1 MDRVPVAT
9 LVATGVVLSV
19 KLPKVPMP
27 ATAAAVPMIPSEP
40 TIFAARLRALALLFT
55 AVLLSASGRQAVPGD
70 RNDLDRPTAGAPPR
84 IRKRTARW
92 KRLRNP
98 SRPG

>member
-9 LVATGVVLSV
+9 FVATGVVLSV
-19 KLPKVPMP
+19 NPPKVPMP

-55 AVLLSASGRQAVPGD
+55 AVLLSASGRRVVPVTGTTVTGQ
-70 RNDLDRPTAGAPPR
+70 PHGPR
-84 IRKRTARW
+84 HATAREPQEG
-92 KRLRNP
+92 KALR
-98 SRPG
+98 STFRRA